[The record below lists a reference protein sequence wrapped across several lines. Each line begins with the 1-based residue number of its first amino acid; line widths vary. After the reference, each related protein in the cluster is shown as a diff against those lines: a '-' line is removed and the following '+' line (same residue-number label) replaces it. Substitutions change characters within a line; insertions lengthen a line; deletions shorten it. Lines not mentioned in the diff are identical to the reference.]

1 MSTLYIPAG
10 VHKELHLHMHTC
22 MVPWNYLVY
31 LILTVYTDLFVF
43 RVVQVFRRV
52 QVDPVIIQQL
62 LQICY
67 VVKWDIVSSDM
78 LLIL

>member
-1 MSTLYIPAG
+1 MYGTL
-10 VHKELHLHMHTC
+10 ELSSF
-22 MVPWNYLVY
+22 
-31 LILTVYTDLFVF
+31 LILTVYTDLFVV

-62 LQICY
+62 LQIWY